1 MKDLLKNFFSF
12 GLATTIEKLLLF
24 LFIPI
29 YSKYL
34 LQAELGVV
42 DLLQV
47 LAEGGTILALLQI
60 ESSFQRYYLDF
71 KGRLKNIFISS
82 TFIFVG
88 ISSILITILLMVFSK
103 ELCFLLFKDY
113 KYVEAFNWSVAKIPL
128 SNFSVLI
135 FVMLRFENKTKLFF
149 FYVLFRA
156 LSLLICTYAFL
167 NFMED
172 SVIAISSSQFASVV
186 LTFIGALFF
195 LKNYLA
201 KGFSLRIIKRSLN
214 FSLPMVPARIGSFTV
229 TYANRFFLVSL
240 LSLSAIGIYSL
251 SLKFAS
257 SVQIVYTAFIMA
269 WPPFLFSTV
278 KKENSKDIF
287 KSILPLIACPVFLI
301 VCGISIFSAELVK
314 YFSTP
319 TYSESSKYIG
329 GLSLFFCLLIFKEA
343 VDIGP
348 KIKNKTQYITY
359 SFFVSVIINV
369 ISLLVF
375 TRYLGIQG
383 VVLSMILTNTVL
395 LIMSWVISNRLFYI
409 SFNVFQFILYAFPA
423 YFISIFF
430 MFYSVGLTVR
440 FLILVIISAFY
451 IYNFLENIKQS
462 KNLIK
467 V

>member
-1 MKDLLKNFFSF
+1 MKDLLKNFVSF

-34 LQAELGVV
+34 LQDELGAV

-71 KGRLKNIFISS
+71 KGRLRKVFISS
-82 TFIFVG
+82 TFVFVG
-88 ISSILITILLMVFSK
+88 ITSVLVTILLMVFSK
-103 ELCFLLFKDY
+103 HLCLLLFKDY
-113 KYVEAFNWSVAKIPL
+113 KYIEAFNWSVAKIPF
-128 SNFSVLI
+128 SNFSVLL

-149 FYVLFRA
+149 FYVLFRVV
-156 LSLLICTYAFL
+156 SLLLCTFTFL
-167 NFMED
+167 KFIDD
-172 SVIAISSSQFASVV
+172 SVIAIASSQFASVV
-186 LTFIGALFF
+186 LTFIAAIFF
-195 LKNYLA
+195 LRNYLTKA
-201 KGFSLRIIKRSLN
+201 LSLRLIKRSLK

-229 TYANRFFLVSL
+229 TYANRFFLISL

-269 WPPFLFSTV
+269 WPPFLFGNV

-287 KSILPLIACPVFLI
+287 KNILPLIACPVFFI
-301 VCGISIFSAELVK
+301 VCGLTIFSTELVK

-319 TYSESSKYIG
+319 IYAESSKYIG
-329 GLSLFFCLLIFKEA
+329 GLSLFFCLLIFKEV

-348 KIKNKTQYITY
+348 KVKEKTKFITY
-359 SFFVSVIINV
+359 SFFVSVIVNIV
-369 ISLLVF
+369 SLLIL

-383 VVLSMILTNTVL
+383 VVLSMILTNTCL
-395 LIMSWVISNRLFYI
+395 LIMSWIISNKLFYI
-409 SFNVFQFILYAFPA
+409 PFNIIQFIFYAFPA
-423 YFISIFF
+423 YFICWFF
-430 MFYSVGLTVR
+430 MFYEVKLEYR
-440 FLILVIISAFY
+440 LLILLFSIVFY
-451 IYNFLENIKQS
+451 STNFVLSFKKSKQ
-462 KNLIK
+462 LIRA
-467 V
+467 